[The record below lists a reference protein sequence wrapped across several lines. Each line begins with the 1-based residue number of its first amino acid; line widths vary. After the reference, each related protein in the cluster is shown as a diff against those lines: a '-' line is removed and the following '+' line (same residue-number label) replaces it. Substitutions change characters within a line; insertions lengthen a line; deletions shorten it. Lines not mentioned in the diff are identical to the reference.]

1 MPSRSPSAG
10 IRRASSFVNR
20 DDQPIEGKVAFE
32 AAQVAPADQIP
43 AAEFLDQR
51 NDFLKLGTVI
61 AQLNSTFRRSAHS
74 RPMYLPH
81 EARRHI
87 PWTGLIPPER
97 PF

>member
-10 IRRASSFVNR
+10 SRRAWSFVNR

-32 AAQVAPADQIP
+32 AAHVAPANEIAP
-43 AAEFLDQR
+43 AEFLDQR

-74 RPMYLPH
+74 RPMY
-81 EARRHI
+81 RRTKQGGI